1 MAIQRTHARPPAPR
15 LFKRR
20 ATPHTRAMFV
30 QLARFSQQG
39 CPKRS
44 CPRPARGVA
53 WSKLSSARPLS
64 PRVYVQVP
72 VAKVAAAVQVTPV
85 VAAAAV
91 AGGIAG
97 PAVAPSDYVWL
108 PVDEAEGVVPGGGGA
123 LGDDFEFVDS
133 DDVAEN

>member
-1 MAIQRTHARPPAPR
+1 
-15 LFKRR
+15 
-20 ATPHTRAMFV
+20 MFV

-39 CPKRS
+39 RPKRN

-64 PRVYVQVP
+64 PRVYVQVPVQGVQGVP

-108 PVDEAEGVVPGGGGA
+108 PVEEAEGTARGGGGA

>member
-1 MAIQRTHARPPAPR
+1 
-15 LFKRR
+15 
-20 ATPHTRAMFV
+20 MFV

-64 PRVYVQVP
+64 PRVYVQVAVQAVP
-72 VAKVAAAVQVTPV
+72 VAKVAAAVQATPV

-108 PVDEAEGVVPGGGGA
+108 PVQEAEGVVLGGGEA
-123 LGDDFEFVDS
+123 LEDDFEFVDS

>member
-1 MAIQRTHARPPAPR
+1 
-15 LFKRR
+15 
-20 ATPHTRAMFV
+20 MFV

-64 PRVYVQVP
+64 PRVYVQMPVQRVQGAQGVP

-108 PVDEAEGVVPGGGGA
+108 PVEEAEGVVPGGGGA

-133 DDVAEN
+133 DDVEEN